1 MVNDASVSVKVCG
14 SLEFKQDEGQV
25 FTVGWEGAIPDE
37 WYPWSLPLNDHP
49 ESPLPHSFQNAPL
62 RGMLAPLRTT
72 AFAASVG
79 SK

>member
-37 WYPWSLPLNDHP
+37 WYPWSLPLNYNIN
-49 ESPLPHSFQNAPL
+49 EEF
-62 RGMLAPLRTT
+62 
-72 AFAASVG
+72 
-79 SK
+79 